1 MRCSRWSRRF
11 CVCSNRSC
19 ARCARRPSG
28 FCDCNCCTR
37 CCRRS
42 MRVCRSVLWRDSM
55 SRCRSCTICC
65 RCWIRCSRCC
75 ARVSICSFR
84 DGRAPAAGD
93 VPGLDGAAMRGS
105 GCLVM
110 AGRCGGAAR
119 WISGR
124 GAATCGAAGRGGA
137 AIRGGDMR
145 GHGWTLR
152 RGSRTERRCGGSRHG
167 RRRRWAGHRRR
178 WSRWTG
184 HGRWCCWSGCGRS
197 RATWAVTSSLLGERA
212 GAHRNRGDT
221 KKKCC
226 NASAWRKHDLNSLM
240 LRRPE
245 MSTRKRRNRSLVSL
259 TCIAVLRRRC
269 NSSQP

>member
-65 RCWIRCSRCC
+65 RCWMRCSRCC

-84 DGRAPAAGD
+84 DGRALAAGD
-93 VPGLDGAAMRGS
+93 VLGLDGAAMRGS
-105 GCLVM
+105 GRPRHGRSLRRRGAMDLGSWRCNM
-110 AGRCGGAAR
+110 RCGRAR
-119 WISGR
+119 R
-124 GAATCGAAGRGGA
+124 CGDTR
-137 AIRGGDMR
+137 RRMR

-152 RGSRTERRCGGSRHG
+152 RGSCTERRCGGSRHC
-167 RRRRWAGHRRR
+167 RRRRWAGHRWRGSR
-178 WSRWTG
+178 WSG
-184 HGRWCCWSGCGRS
+184 HGTVVLPVGPAAAPPGPWPLPSWADEPVLTAIAETPRKSAATRNC
-197 RATWAVTSSLLGERA
+197 RAEA
-212 GAHRNRGDT
+212 
-221 KKKCC
+221 
-226 NASAWRKHDLNSLM
+226 
-240 LRRPE
+240 
-245 MSTRKRRNRSLVSL
+245 
-259 TCIAVLRRRC
+259 
-269 NSSQP
+269 